1 MAQEP
6 RAHLPGGDDVTLR
19 VRLRATG
26 RFVGTVDEEGSQAPR
41 GFDGWVDFMG
51 AVAELRQRA
60 GRHVK
65 GEAG

>member
-1 MAQEP
+1 M
-6 RAHLPGGDDVTLR
+6 TLR